1 MSSSEPEFRTVH
13 LIGIGGAGMSAIA
26 RILLGQGVRVSGS
39 DARDGATIAELRALG
54 AHIAIGHDAAN
65 LELSGALPDSVVI
78 SKKAIP
84 ADNPELAAA
93 RERGIELLTRSQVLG
108 RLAASGRS
116 IMVCGT
122 HGKTSTTSM
131 LVSGMLT
138 AGLDPSFAVG
148 GTVLELGTNAR
159 GGTDP
164 IFVAEADE
172 SDGSLVDY
180 QPDVVI
186 LTNAEPDHMDHF
198 SSEAEYFDV
207 FDTFIARISDGGCL
221 VACLDDV
228 GAAERARRAKATG
241 IRVSGYTTD
250 ASALPADL
258 AECVGAEI
266 SEIEIAG
273 NTTRGTLHMD
283 GGAHRVSVGIA
294 GTHMLLNATAALLSA
309 REVGARPGPF
319 AAGLAGF
326 GGVGRR
332 FEFKGESGGVRVYDD
347 YAHHPTEVR
356 AVLTAARG
364 AIDSEGPERSRL
376 VALFQPHMYS
386 RTKLFAAEFGEA
398 LSLADSVI
406 VNEVYG
412 AREQP
417 VPGVD
422 AALVAGHVG
431 VEVTTAADLDEL
443 RAKALEI
450 LRSGDTCF
458 TIGAGDITT
467 VGPLLL
473 ADLAE
478 RPRDE

>member
-26 RILLGQGVRVSGS
+26 RILLGQGVTVSGS

-65 LELSGALPDSVVI
+65 LELTGAQPDSVVI

-84 ADNPELAAA
+84 EDNPELAAA
-93 RERGIELLTRSQVLG
+93 RERGLEVLTRSQVLG

-198 SSEAEYFDV
+198 GSEAEYFDV
-207 FDTFIARISDGGCL
+207 FDTFIGRIAAGGCL

-228 GAAERARRAKATG
+228 GAAERARRARAAG
-241 IRVSGYTTD
+241 IRVAGYTTD
-250 ASALPADL
+250 AAALPADL
-258 AECVGAEI
+258 AECVAAEI
-266 SEIEIAG
+266 SDIEIAG
-273 NTTRGTLHMD
+273 NTTRGTLLMD
-283 GGAHRVSVGIA
+283 GSAHRISVGIA

-309 REVGARPGPF
+309 REVGARSGPF
-319 AAGLAGF
+319 AAGLAEF

-332 FEFKGESGGVRVYDD
+332 FEFKGEHGGVRVYDD

-364 AIDSEGPERSRL
+364 AIDSEGSEHGRL

-386 RTKLFAAEFGEA
+386 RTKLFAAEFGDA
-398 LSLADSVI
+398 LSLADIVI
-406 VNEVYG
+406 VTEVYG
-412 AREQP
+412 AREKP
-417 VPGVD
+417 APGVD
-422 AALVAGHVG
+422 AALVAGYVG
-431 VEVTTAADLDEL
+431 VEVSTAVNLEDLRVQAMDTL
-443 RAKALEI
+443 RA
-450 LRSGDTCF
+450 GDTCF

-467 VGPLLL
+467 VGPQLL
-473 ADLAE
+473 ADLVE
-478 RPRDE
+478 RDTR